1 MGYFKTLNKTRLTK
15 KQVQEIIES
24 EGHLH
29 DGYTEFFSENYG
41 GGSSKRDL
49 VYELPNDRFLY
60 VYDPD
65 GVSIPGK
72 GDIFSKELFLKRI
85 ERLKR
90 IREDIKYQ
98 RSSSVSHWRYY
109 SKNKN
114 NLILLTD
121 SLVHELADNLS
132 IDRDKLD
139 KSYQSL
145 DLVSYQSQAQSLDY
159 LFTNLYDNLV
169 AYIGE
174 VIKERIK
181 GQWDI
186 NQTHAGGEYPFIS
199 LGLKN
204 VQHMPINAAWT
215 AMTGIDPID
224 FRKET
229 ANEVRSNASKVK
241 FYRQHGH
248 LLDEEQNH

>member
-1 MGYFKTLNKTRLTK
+1 MGCFKTLNETRLTK
-15 KQVQEIIES
+15 KQVQEIIKS
-24 EGHLH
+24 EGRLH
-29 DGYTEFFSENYG
+29 EEYTDFFTESYDNGYI
-41 GGSSKRDL
+41 KRDL
-49 VYELPNDRFLY
+49 VYELPNNRFLY
-60 VYDPD
+60 VFDPN

-72 GDIFSKELFLKRI
+72 GDIFSKELFIKRI
-85 ERLKR
+85 ERSKR
-90 IREDIKYQ
+90 IKEDIKHQ

-114 NLILLTD
+114 NLITLTE
-121 SLVHELADNLS
+121 SLIDELAQNLN
-132 IDRDKLD
+132 IDRNKLD

-145 DLVSYQSQAQSLDY
+145 DLVSHQCQAQSLEY

-174 VIKERIK
+174 VIRERIK
-181 GQWDI
+181 GEWAI
-186 NQTHAGGEYPFIS
+186 NKTHAGGEYPFIS

-229 ANEVRSNASKVK
+229 TSEVRNNASKVK
-241 FYRQHGH
+241 YYRAHIHRFGQ
-248 LLDEEQNH
+248 E